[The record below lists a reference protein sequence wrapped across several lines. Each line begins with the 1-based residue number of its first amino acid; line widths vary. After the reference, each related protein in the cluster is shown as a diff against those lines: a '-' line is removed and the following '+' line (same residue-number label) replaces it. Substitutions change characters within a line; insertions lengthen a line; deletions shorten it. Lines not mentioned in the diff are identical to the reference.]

1 MPPSSIFKQDRR
13 NCPHHRFS
21 RDFLSLY
28 CRNLRSDL
36 LLNCILSSNRSWG
49 KARLIR
55 FIHSEDRIQ
64 SKEKARW
71 LVVAAA
77 RWYTEQCYA
86 WRWRSFL
93 FCQPTHEY
101 RCMQKK
107 LFNRVN
113 ASSPTGATGT
123 GMALLTAT
131 ESSALA
137 SEVAATTSFPSFGL
151 VLAES
156 AAPIEKSVSGNA
168 GRNAAK
174 SVVGGARCASVE
186 RSASPPAV
194 VVASK
199 RRRRRTRA
207 STFPVQRII
216 HHRMIART
224 CASIHKCI
232 VFLKALPT
240 ANATV

>member
-1 MPPSSIFKQDRR
+1 M
-13 NCPHHRFS
+13 
-21 RDFLSLY
+21 
-28 CRNLRSDL
+28 
-36 LLNCILSSNRSWG
+36 
-49 KARLIR
+49 IR

-77 RWYTEQCYA
+77 RWYTEHYSV

-101 RCMQKK
+101 MQKK
-107 LFNRVN
+107 LLNRVN
-113 ASSPTGATGT
+113 ASSPTGATGKGT
-123 GMALLTAT
+123 TLLTAT
-131 ESSALA
+131 ESSALIQIA

-168 GRNAAK
+168 ERNAAR
-174 SVVGGARCASVE
+174 SVAGGARSASVE

-199 RRRRRTRA
+199 RRRRRRTRA

-224 CASIHKCI
+224 CASIHKSI